1 MVWLESVSIGLAEGV
16 SELLGD
22 VVDVVAEGL
31 DGEIKATV
39 DSTINGG

>member
-1 MVWLESVSIGLAEGV
+1 MVWLEGVSIGLAEGV

-22 VVDVVAEGL
+22 VVDVVTEGL